1 MGTPVP
7 ALTEPSHK
15 HPAVCLPSP
24 VCLPVCLWQLS
35 AVSDRSLY
43 RPPAVSPPLLPSL
56 TLTLPPSLSEPEPPQ
71 WEWPDPELGSD
82 PCSESHHRIRQEPQ
96 FEAAVVLVHYP
107 RVRTVRG
114 DGFVLSDDGIPT
126 ALRILNWTGLSSCHP
141 EYLAPAGGWRM
152 GSMGWRL

>member
-15 HPAVCLPSP
+15 HPAVCLPPP
-24 VCLPVCLWQLS
+24 VC
-35 AVSDRSLY
+35 
-43 RPPAVSPPLLPSL
+43 PPLLPSL

-71 WEWPDPELGSD
+71 WEWPDPELD
-82 PCSESHHRIRQEPQ
+82 RIRVRESHHRIRQEPQ
-96 FEAAVVLVHYP
+96 FEAAVVLVRYP

-126 ALRILNWTGLSSCHP
+126 ALRILNWTGVSCHT
-141 EYLAPAGGWRM
+141 EYLAPAGGWRV